1 MESAGVL
8 ITEDHPMDRG
18 EDQYDQLL
26 QVGAR
31 RLTGHQRRL
40 FQAEVCLKL
49 CEGNPRQAERRFGWG
64 RHNVATGIH
73 EYQSGIRCLENFV
86 AKGRR
91 RAEELNPQLAQDIRE
106 IVGPKSYVDP
116 ELKSSRRY
124 SNLSAGEVLEALVAR
139 GYREQD
145 LPKERSMRDIL
156 NRMNFRLKRIQK
168 GKPLKKTPETNPI
181 FANLK
186 AVRQEAR
193 AGPQTLEISMDTKAK
208 VKMGEYVQGG
218 KMSYG

>member
-1 MESAGVL
+1 
-8 ITEDHPMDRG
+8 MDRG
-18 EDQYDQLL
+18 EDQYDQLF
-26 QVGAR
+26 QIGAQ
-31 RLTGHQRRL
+31 RLKGHQRRL
-40 FQAEVCLKL
+40 FQAEICLRL
-49 CEGNPRQAERRFGWG
+49 CDGNPRLAERRFGWG
-64 RHNVATGIH
+64 RQNVTTGIH
-73 EYQSGIRCLENFV
+73 EYQSGIRCLENFA

-91 RAEELNPQLAQDIRE
+91 RAEERNPQLAQDIRD
-106 IVGPKSYVDP
+106 IVGPRSYTDP

-124 SNLSAGEVLEALVAR
+124 SNLSASEVREALMAK

-168 GKPLKKTPETNPI
+168 GKPLKKTPETDPI

-193 AGPQTLEISMDTKAK
+193 ADPQTLEISMDTKAK
-208 VKMGEYVQGG
+208 VPIGDYVQGG
-218 KMSYG
+218 KMPYG

>member
-1 MESAGVL
+1 
-8 ITEDHPMDRG
+8 MDRN
-18 EDQYDQLL
+18 ENQYDQLL

-31 RLTGHQRRL
+31 RLKGHQRRL
-40 FQAEVCLKL
+40 FQAEICLKL
-49 CEGNPRQAERRFGWG
+49 CDGNTRRAEQRFGWG
-64 RHNVATGIH
+64 RLNVAQGIH

-91 RAEELNPQLAQDIRE
+91 RAEEINPQLAQDIRT
-106 IVGPKSYVDP
+106 IVEPKSYIDP

-124 SNLSAGEVLEALVAR
+124 SNLSAGEVRAALLAK

-156 NRMNFRLKRIQK
+156 NRLNFRLKRIQK
-168 GKPLKKTPETNPI
+168 GKPLRKTPETDPI

-186 AVRQEAR
+186 AVREEVR
-193 AGPQTLEISMDTKAK
+193 ADTQTLENSMDTKAK
-208 VKMGEYVQGG
+208 VKIGEYVQGG
-218 KMSYG
+218 KMPHR